1 MNYINQSFK
10 QKKTVGSWNAKH
22 HGNLVFRGK
31 EILVETMVNTHIG
44 FGIVEQVGSAARI
57 TLMWVRK
64 IVIVLAEMPLSP
76 IQPLLGQNHIWLE
89 EQTVEDGSI

>member
-44 FGIVEQVGSAARI
+44 FGIVEIGWFSCSYHVDVGA
-57 TLMWVRK
+57 
-64 IVIVLAEMPLSP
+64 
-76 IQPLLGQNHIWLE
+76 
-89 EQTVEDGSI
+89 